1 MTITLASLFDGSGGF
16 PLAATSEGITPI
28 WASEIE
34 RYPKEVSSKN
44 FPEMKHLG
52 DVRQI
57 NGAETEPVDIIT
69 FGSPCQDLSIAGKR
83 KGLSGNRSGLF
94 YEAIRIVKEMRKATN
109 GQYPKFLLW
118 ENVTGALNSNKGK
131 DFKEVLRQFA
141 TIEEGDNVPDLPDF
155 ERWPNAGQILGRGW
169 SFAWRV
175 FDAQYF
181 GVPQRRRRIY
191 AVWHFGRIPSAEILF
206 ERKSLQRNSS
216 KSRTEEEKAS
226 GNTGASAEESD
237 SEVGKSDDGSREDKQ
252 FRVYDCRGLGQG
264 EVTCTLSGDHA
275 NRVTNTTPI
284 VINQIGGSG
293 EKSEASEVTAPV
305 RAEQANSPM
314 CVCVGDGQLDQPRL
328 NKVVGTLDCMH
339 DQKCVLYA
347 SSKAAYF
354 QHCEKNLLPTEVA
367 TQWKDP
373 HRILSPEPV
382 NAIGLRNSEMSNGNA
397 HGLGVAE
404 NQAMFTL
411 DTVSLHGVLAEYVVR
426 RLTPTECAR
435 LQGFPDDWGKGVK
448 HYSDSA
454 EYKMWGNGIA
464 LPCAEFVM
472 KGIKKVYEFENRNL

>member
-16 PLAATSEGITPI
+16 PLAAGRNGITAK

-34 RYPKEVSSKN
+34 IYPKEVSSKN
-44 FPEMKHLG
+44 FPLMLHLG
-52 DVRQI
+52 DVKGI
-57 NGAETEPVDIIT
+57 NGAEVEPVDIIT
-69 FGSPCQDLSIAGKR
+69 FGSPCQGLSVAGKR
-83 KGLSGNRSGLF
+83 KGLKDDRSCLF
-94 YEAIRIVKEMRKATN
+94 SEAIRIIKEMRRDTN
-109 GQYPKFLLW
+109 GKYPSFAVW
-118 ENVTGALNSNKGK
+118 ENVTGALNCSEGQ
-131 DFKEVLRQFA
+131 DFREVLRQFA
-141 TIEEGDNVPDLPDF
+141 SIVEGDSVPDLPDYKK
-155 ERWPNAGQILGRGW
+155 WPNAGQILGRGW

-191 AVWHFGRIPSAEILF
+191 AVWHFGKVPAAEILF
-206 ERKSLQRNSS
+206 ERQSLQRNPGT
-216 KSRTEEEKAS
+216 SRKEGEETS
-226 GNTGASAEESD
+226 VSIGDSAETADRKNGIPS
-237 SEVGKSDDGSREDKQ
+237 GTGTDKQ
-252 FRVYDCRGLGQG
+252 PSVYDCRGLGNG
-264 EVTCTLSGDHA
+264 NVTCTLSGDHS

-284 VINQIGGSG
+284 VVNQIGGSG

-314 CVCVGDGQLDQPRL
+314 CVCVGNGQLDQLRL
-328 NKVVGTLDCMH
+328 NKVVGTQDCMH

-347 SSKAAYF
+347 SSKATYF
-354 QHCEKNLLPTEVA
+354 QHWEKNLSPTEVA

-382 NAIGLRNSEMSNGNA
+382 NAIGLRNSEMSNGSA
-397 HGLGVAE
+397 LGVAE
-404 NQAMFTL
+404 NKAMFTL
-411 DTVSLHGVLAEYVVR
+411 DTVSPHGVFAEYVVR

-464 LPCAEFVM
+464 LPCALFVM
-472 KGIKKVYEFENRNL
+472 KGIRKVFDFENRNH

>member
-16 PLAATSEGITPI
+16 PLAAGRNGITAK

-34 RYPKEVSSKN
+34 IYPREVSSKN
-44 FPEMKHLG
+44 FPEMLHLG
-52 DVRQI
+52 DVKGI
-57 NGAETEPVDIIT
+57 NGAEVEPVDIIT
-69 FGSPCQDLSIAGKR
+69 FGSPCQGLSVAGKR
-83 KGLSGNRSGLF
+83 KGLKDDRSCLF
-94 YEAIRIVKEMRKATN
+94 SEAIRIIKEMRKATN
-109 GQYPKFLLW
+109 GKYPRFAVW
-118 ENVTGALNSNKGK
+118 ENVTGALNCSEGK
-131 DFKEVLRQFA
+131 DFGEVLKQFA
-141 TIEEGDNVPDLPDF
+141 SICEGDDVPDVPYSQK
-155 ERWPNAGQILGRGW
+155 WPNAGQIMGQGW

-226 GNTGASAEESD
+226 GNTGASAEESN

-293 EKSEASEVTAPV
+293 EKAESAKVTAPV

-314 CVCVGDGQLDQPRL
+314 CVCIGNGQLAQLKL
-328 NKVVGTLDCMH
+328 NDKVGTLDCMH

-347 SSKAAYF
+347 SSNATF
-354 QHCEKNLLPTEVA
+354 FPT
-367 TQWKDP
+367 
-373 HRILSPEPV
+373 
-382 NAIGLRNSEMSNGNA
+382 
-397 HGLGVAE
+397 
-404 NQAMFTL
+404 
-411 DTVSLHGVLAEYVVR
+411 
-426 RLTPTECAR
+426 
-435 LQGFPDDWGKGVK
+435 GK
-448 HYSDSA
+448 
-454 EYKMWGNGIA
+454 
-464 LPCAEFVM
+464 
-472 KGIKKVYEFENRNL
+472 RT